1 MPVHRAEKA
10 MILARLERLHTLL
23 NQLDKTTT
31 NPGAH
36 KKVCAHIRRELKA
49 AKKAVRTLTT
59 LEPA

>member
-1 MPVHRAEKA
+1 

-23 NQLDKTTT
+23 NQLDKATTDRGT
-31 NPGAH
+31 H
-36 KKVCAHIRRELKA
+36 KKVCAHIRRELRA